1 MSPHSARFTAGLAA
15 SLLIAG
21 CSTFSGLHD
30 YVNST
35 FSQTVD
41 PKISDH
47 VHSSVPIGTTMVAAE
62 ATLSSQGYNCD
73 TRTGNF
79 TDELGRNRS
88 ASRFL
93 SCVQRAGKL
102 SFACENRDQVVVL
115 PSGGVVDEVDVV
127 RGPDCDRTP
136 GPALT
141 PNNAS

>member
-1 MSPHSARFTAGLAA
+1 MSPNFARLAAGLAA
-15 SLLIAG
+15 IFLVSG
-21 CSTFSGLHD
+21 CSTLHD
-30 YVNST
+30 YMHST

-41 PKISDH
+41 PKTNDH
-47 VHSSVPIGTTMVAAE
+47 VHASVPIGTTMVAAE

-79 TDELGRNRS
+79 TDELGRSRS

-93 SCVQRAGKL
+93 SCVQRAGKV
-102 SFACENRDQVVVL
+102 SFACENRDQVVVV

-127 RGPDCDRTP
+127 RGPDCDRAP

-141 PNNAS
+141 PPNAN

>member
-1 MSPHSARFTAGLAA
+1 MSPHPARFTAGLAA
-15 SLLIAG
+15 AFLISG
-21 CSTFSGLHD
+21 CSSFSGLHD
-30 YVNST
+30 YVRST

-41 PKISDH
+41 PKTNDH
-47 VHSSVPIGTTMVAAE
+47 VHASVPIGTTMVAAE

-79 TDELGRNRS
+79 TDELGRSRS

-93 SCVQRAGKL
+93 SCVQRAGKV
-102 SFACENRDQVVVL
+102 SFACENRDQVVVV

-127 RGPDCDRTP
+127 RGPDCDRAP

-141 PNNAS
+141 PPNAN